1 MAQIH
6 PEPVNW
12 REIASC
18 KGVDGDVFFP
28 ASEDLQ
34 GINAAKEICSACS
47 VADECLS
54 YAIETNQTEGIWGGM
69 TARQRRRLRRSWLEE
84 QRKAS

>member
-1 MAQIH
+1 MKEFH
-6 PEPVNW
+6 PESVNW
-12 REIASC
+12 REAAAC
-18 KGVDGDVFFP
+18 KGAESEIFFP

-34 GINAAKEICSACS
+34 GINAAKEICEGCP
-47 VADECLS
+47 VADECLT

-69 TARQRRRLRRSWLEE
+69 TARQRRRLRRSWLDE